1 MTDRPAA
8 PSAAAPRARS
18 ALRHKGY
25 RIFFAG
31 VVLAFTA
38 DSVEHVIS
46 YWMIYQKFQSATLG
60 GFAVVSHWLPFL
72 LFSVLVGALADRFD
86 PRRLIQLGMLCFMAA
101 SAAWGYFFLT
111 DSLQMW
117 QAQAILV
124 VHGLA
129 GVLWMPS
136 TQLLIH
142 DMVDIEL
149 LPSAVRLNA
158 TARWVG
164 FLAGPVVGTA
174 LQQGF
179 GPSTGILINVLL
191 YAPLVIW
198 LWRAPYGPRFR
209 VGERVVRPAIRG
221 IADIIET
228 IKVVAAHPVLL
239 AMTLLAASISILI
252 GTAYQPQMPAFARD
266 LGHGNAGVAYGM
278 LLAADATGAL
288 IAAIV
293 LESTNFLPP
302 RARTTEILALLW
314 SLAIVGFASAASYPV
329 ALAFLFVA
337 GFLELSF
344 NSMAQ
349 TLIQI
354 NAPAPV
360 RGRVIGLYSMAALG
374 LRSFSGITVG
384 LGGRLIGVH
393 WSLGLCAGAVG
404 IVMLAL
410 IGVSNRRAAA
420 AVGAGPAG

>member
-1 MTDRPAA
+1 MTDRPTR
-8 PSAAAPRARS
+8 PPS
-18 ALRHKGY
+18 ALRHPGY
-25 RIFFAG
+25 RIFFIG
-31 VVLAFTA
+31 TVLAFMA

-46 YWMIYQKFQSATLG
+46 YWMIYQKFQSPTLG

-86 PRRLIQLGMLCFMAA
+86 PRRIIQIGMLFFMAA
-101 SAAWGYFFLT
+101 SVAWGYFFLT

-117 QAQAILV
+117 EAQAILI

-142 DMVDIEL
+142 DIVDVKL

-158 TARWVG
+158 TARWIG
-164 FLAGPVVGTA
+164 FLAGPLVGTA
-174 LQQGF
+174 LQQFF
-179 GPSTGILINVLL
+179 GPSIGILINVLI
-191 YAPLVIW
+191 YVPLLVW

-209 VGERVVRPAIRG
+209 VGEKIIRPAIRG
-221 IADIIET
+221 LADIIET
-228 IKVVAAHPVLL
+228 IQVVTANRILL
-239 AMTLLAASISILI
+239 AMTLLAGSISFLI

-266 LGHGNAGVAYGM
+266 LGHGNAGVLYGM
-278 LLAADATGAL
+278 LIAADATGAL
-288 IAAIV
+288 FAAII
-293 LESTNFLPP
+293 LEATNFLPP
-302 RARTTEILALLW
+302 KARTTELLALLW
-314 SLAIVGFASAASYPV
+314 SLAIVGFAMASSYPV
-329 ALAFLFVA
+329 ALGFLFVA

-349 TLIQI
+349 TLIQL
-354 NAPAPV
+354 NAPAPM

-393 WSLGLCAGAVG
+393 WSLGVC
-404 IVMLAL
+404 
-410 IGVSNRRAAA
+410 AA
-420 AVGAGPAG
+420 AVGVIMLALFGMSRQTAAVTVRTGSAD

>member
-1 MTDRPAA
+1 MTDRPPH
-8 PSAAAPRARS
+8 PSSAAPRVAS
-18 ALRHKGY
+18 ALRHPGY
-25 RIFFAG
+25 RVFFIG
-31 VVLAFTA
+31 TVLAFMA

-46 YWMIYQKFQSATLG
+46 YWMIYQKFQSPTLG
-60 GFAVVSHWLPFL
+60 GFAVISHWLPFL
-72 LFSVLVGALADRFD
+72 LFSVFVGALADRFD
-86 PRRLIQLGMLCFMAA
+86 PRRIIQVGMLFFMAA

-117 QAQAILV
+117 EAQAILI

-142 DMVDIEL
+142 DIVEIEL

-158 TARWVG
+158 TARWIG
-164 FLAGPVVGTA
+164 FLAGPLVGTA
-174 LQQGF
+174 LQQF
-179 GPSTGILINVLL
+179 AGPSVGIFINVLIYL
-191 YAPLVIW
+191 PLLVW

-209 VGERVVRPAIRG
+209 VGERIVRPAIRG
-221 IADIIET
+221 LADIIET
-228 IKVVAAHPVLL
+228 IQVVTANRILL
-239 AMTLLAASISILI
+239 AMTLLAASISFLI

-266 LGHGNAGVAYGM
+266 LGHGNAGVLYGM
-278 LLAADATGAL
+278 LIAADATGAL
-288 IAAIV
+288 IAAII

-302 RARTTEILALLW
+302 KARTTELLALLW
-314 SLAIVGFASAASYPV
+314 SLAIIGFAMASSYPL
-329 ALAFLFVA
+329 ALGFLFAA

-349 TLIQI
+349 TLIQL

-374 LRSFSGITVG
+374 LRSFSGVTVG

-393 WSLGLCAGAVG
+393 WSLGIC
-404 IVMLAL
+404 
-410 IGVSNRRAAA
+410 AA
-420 AVGAGPAG
+420 AVGVIMLALVGISRQRAAVALKTGSAD